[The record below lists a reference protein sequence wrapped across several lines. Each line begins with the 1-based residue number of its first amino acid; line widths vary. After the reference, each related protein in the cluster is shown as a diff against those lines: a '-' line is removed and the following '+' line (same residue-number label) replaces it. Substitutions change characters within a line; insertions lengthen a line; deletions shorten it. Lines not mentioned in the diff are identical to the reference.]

1 MVLNLRSV
9 YVFDIL
15 YPNRVQYMIF
25 IESKIFEK
33 LREKYLDDESYSKL
47 QNFLVEQPLSGDV
60 IQGTGGLR
68 KLRWSAK
75 GKGKRGGLRTIYLYM
90 IEKSHIHLLTLYAKN
105 EMSDLTADEKR
116 ILKRI
121 VEELKNA

>member
-1 MVLNLRSV
+1 
-9 YVFDIL
+9 
-15 YPNRVQYMIF
+15 MIF

-33 LREKYLDDESYSKL
+33 LREKYLDDESYRAL
-47 QNFLVEQPLSGDV
+47 QNFLVAQPLVGDV

-68 KLRWSAK
+68 KLRWSAN
-75 GKGKRGGLRTIYLYM
+75 GKGKRGGVRTIYLYLT
-90 IEKSHIHLLTLYAKN
+90 EKSHIHFLTLYAKN
-105 EMSDLTADEKR
+105 EVSDLTTDEKK